1 MLTGATC
8 FLNIVTA
15 FLDYN
20 FPNFFGFETIILRGE
35 GKNVTSGNMLF
46 FPVILRDLLQ
56 RPRPFVLH
64 PVLPSDDFFVCFQ
77 LSRLLIRF
85 GQFSVIQGS
94 AVWIPCSKVRVAFL
108 RLHDAVPRSSIFPP
122 MFTYDQGNLWI
133 ITWFCSCRSSARTDK
148 TFIKFQIS
156 DSLCPLII
164 FFNISMQGLTNVGLP

>member
-1 MLTGATC
+1 METC
-8 FLNIVTA
+8 CFFLSSYAIYCKDPV
-15 FLDYN
+15 L
-20 FPNFFGFETIILRGE
+20 
-35 GKNVTSGNMLF
+35 LF
-46 FPVILRDLLQ
+46 FTLCSQAMI
-56 RPRPFVLH
+56 
-64 PVLPSDDFFVCFQ
+64 FFVCFQ

-94 AVWIPCSKVRVAFL
+94 AVWIPCSKVRAAFL

-122 MFTYDQGNLWI
+122 MFTYDQGNLRI

-148 TFIKFQIS
+148 TFIRFQIS